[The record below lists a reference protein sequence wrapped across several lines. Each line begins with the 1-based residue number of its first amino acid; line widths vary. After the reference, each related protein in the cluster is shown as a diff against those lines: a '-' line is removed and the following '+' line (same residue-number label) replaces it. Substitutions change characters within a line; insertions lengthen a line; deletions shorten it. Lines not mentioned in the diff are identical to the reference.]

1 MELEQLQAKFR
12 GALLGVAVGDAL
24 GAPFEGTRVMPHR
37 VLDRLVR
44 DPGPMRY
51 TDDTHMTLGLAASLL
66 ERQGFHGNHMA
77 TAFAENFAAEPWRGY
92 GPWPAARPA
101 EVVQQVGNGIAAF
114 EAVPAALYAFL
125 RHPESFTEA
134 VLYALSLG
142 GDTDTIASMTGAL
155 AGAYLGERAIPAVWR
170 ERVEGAARLR
180 ELADALLAIATRAR
194 GDRGAGGHRTA
205 GRSH

>member
-77 TAFAENFAAEPWRGY
+77 TAFAQNFAAEPWRGY
-92 GPWPAARPA
+92 GPGPP
-101 EVVQQVGNGIAAF
+101 QVFHRLRQGVPWDEAGQALFGGAGSFGNGGAMRVAP
-114 EAVPAALYAFL
+114 VALFGFADL
-125 RHPESFTEA
+125 PQVSQLARH
-134 VLYALSLG
+134 
-142 GDTDTIASMTGAL
+142 
-155 AGAYLGERAIPAVWR
+155 
-170 ERVEGAARLR
+170 
-180 ELADALLAIATRAR
+180 
-194 GDRGAGGHRTA
+194 TA
-205 GRSH
+205 MITHTHHLCR